1 MVRVTVSSVKRS
13 LPPDR
18 PALPWWVTARRA
30 HFGPALLA
38 PLIPRPKQRGF
49 LFEDGGQ
56 DERAHNPRCQCDVH
70 KVNEFNGHGV
80 DVQYSQAF
88 ERGPQAL
95 TQA

>member
-1 MVRVTVSSVKRS
+1 MVHLTVSSVKRS

-38 PLIPRPKQRGF
+38 PLIPRPQHRGF
-49 LFEDGGQ
+49 LFEDGGHH
-56 DERAHNPRCQCDVH
+56 DRADNPRYQYGIH
-70 KVNEFNGHGV
+70 KVDEFNGHGV

-88 ERGPQAL
+88 ERGLLAL